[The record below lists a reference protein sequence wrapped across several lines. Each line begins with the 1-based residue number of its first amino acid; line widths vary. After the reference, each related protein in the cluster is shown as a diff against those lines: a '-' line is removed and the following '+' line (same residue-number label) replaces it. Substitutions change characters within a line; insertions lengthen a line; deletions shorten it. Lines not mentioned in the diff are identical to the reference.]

1 MENVEGKIAEEQKLK
16 EEFSKYDPIT
26 QFHILSD
33 LRAQG
38 IDPVEIGLI
47 PGNPVT
53 KKVPSGAKMAE
64 KLVKRATAAAED
76 WVEGVKHPSRDPIE
90 AAIAA
95 KDKFVDRLTTAIK
108 EGRWEGGLK
117 KVTHADIVKVVDKLG
132 SRVFSDGLEAR
143 SDKIIKVFNELQPMF
158 QSVSDTIQAMPD
170 KTDADREKR
179 LLTARKL
186 MIEVG
191 KKRKAGGAT

>member
-1 MENVEGKIAEEQKLK
+1 MAEIERKISEEQKLR
-16 EEFSKYDPIT
+16 EEFAKIDPIE
-26 QFHILSD
+26 QFHILAD
-33 LRAQG
+33 LRLQG
-38 IDPVEIGLI
+38 IEPKEIGLV

-64 KLVKRATAAAED
+64 KLIKRASAAADD
-76 WVEGVKHPSRDPIE
+76 WLQGVKNPSRDPVE
-90 AAIAA
+90 AALAA
-95 KDKFVDRLTTAIK
+95 KDKFVDRLTTALK

-117 KVTHADIVKVVDKLG
+117 KVSHADIVKVVDKLG
-132 SRVFSDGLEAR
+132 SGVFSSGLEAR
-143 SDKIIKVFNELQPMF
+143 SDKITKTFNELQPLF
-158 QSVSDTIQAMPD
+158 QSVSDTIQSMPD

-191 KKRKAGGAT
+191 KKRRGAS

>member
-1 MENVEGKIAEEQKLK
+1 MSQIENKIAEEQKLR
-16 EEFSKYDPIT
+16 EEFNQYDPIT
-26 QFHILSD
+26 QFHILAE

-38 IDPVEIGLI
+38 IEPKEIGLV

-53 KKVPSGAKMAE
+53 KKVPSADKMAT
-64 KLVKRATAAAED
+64 KLINRVQVAAED
-76 WVEGVKHPSRDPIE
+76 WLNGIKSPSRDPIE
-90 AAIAA
+90 AALAA

-117 KVTHADIVKVVDKLG
+117 KTSHAEIVKVAEKLG
-132 SRVFSDGLEAR
+132 SRVFTEGVTAR
-143 SDKIIKVFNELQPMF
+143 EDKIKKVFAELQPLF
-158 QSVSDTIQAMPD
+158 QSVSDAIQSMPD

-191 KKRKAGGAT
+191 KKRRGG

>member
-1 MENVEGKIAEEQKLK
+1 MAEIERKMSEEQKLR
-16 EEFSKYDPIT
+16 EEFAKYNPIE
-26 QFHILSD
+26 QFHILAD
-33 LRAQG
+33 LRLQG
-38 IDPVEIGLI
+38 IEPKEIGLV

-53 KKVPSGAKMAE
+53 KKVPPGPKMAE
-64 KLVKRATAAAED
+64 KLIKRASAAAED
-76 WVEGVKHPSRDPIE
+76 WLQGVKNPSRNPVE
-90 AAIAA
+90 AALAA

-117 KVTHADIVKVVDKLG
+117 KVSHADIVKVVDKLG
-132 SRVFSDGLEAR
+132 SGVFSQGLEAR
-143 SDKIIKVFNELQPMF
+143 SDKITKTFNELQPLF
-158 QSVSDTIQAMPD
+158 QSVSDTIQSMPD

-191 KKRKAGGAT
+191 KKRRGAS

>member
-1 MENVEGKIAEEQKLK
+1 MSEVENKLVEEQKLR
-16 EEFSKYDPIT
+16 EEFNQFDPIER
-26 QFHILSD
+26 FHILAE

-38 IDPVEIGLI
+38 IEPKEIGLV

-53 KKVPSGAKMAE
+53 KKVPSADKMAS
-64 KLVKRATAAAED
+64 KLVARVQVAADD
-76 WVEGVKHPSRDPIE
+76 WLNGIKSPSRDPIE
-90 AAIAA
+90 AALAA

-117 KVTHADIVKVVDKLG
+117 KTSHAEIVKVAEKLG
-132 SRVFSDGLEAR
+132 TRVFTDGVTAR
-143 SDKIIKVFNELQPMF
+143 EDKIKKVFAELQPLF
-158 QSVSDTIQAMPD
+158 QSVSDAIQSMPD

-191 KKRKAGGAT
+191 KKRRGG

>member
-1 MENVEGKIAEEQKLK
+1 MSDLERKISEEQKLR

-26 QFHILSD
+26 QFHILAD

-38 IDPVEIGLI
+38 IDPEETGIV

-53 KKVPSGAKMAE
+53 KKVPTGAKMAE
-64 KLVKRATAAAED
+64 KLVKRASAAADD
-76 WVEGVKHPSRDPIE
+76 WVQGVKNPSRDPIE
-90 AAIAA
+90 AALAA

-132 SRVFSDGLEAR
+132 AGVFSSGLEAR
-143 SDKIIKVFNELQPMF
+143 SDKITKTFNELQPLF
-158 QSVSDTIQAMPD
+158 QSVSDTIQSMSD

-191 KKRKAGGAT
+191 KKRKGAS